1 MTEPL
6 IAAPALVMA
15 DVISTSPPDTSALA
29 RRWRLGALLA
39 AAHGARLSTRI
50 VLTSLGM
57 LLLLQTT
64 GFGVIRASIER
75 NARATLSEELAV
87 GQRVWR
93 RLLDQRAQKLAL
105 GASMLAADD
114 AFRAAVVGHDTVPIG
129 QALDKHSRRV
139 GATTMALLDPALALR
154 ASGGNADAAMQAT
167 LRQLSQAMGSRNDA
181 VAVVGQQGYQF
192 AMVPIKTQ
200 AGHGTALVGWVVMG
214 QAMDQSLIDDMHS
227 LSGLQAA
234 LTVTP
239 AAGQAMST
247 ADAATLVITSLPVQA
262 QPALSARANAAT
274 DGARRR
280 LSGPIVFNQMKGSVN
295 GEVDLAGQPYIAMSQ
310 RIDGDI
316 GGAVH
321 VMVLRALADATAPFA
336 ELQLLLALITAGGLV
351 LFGLGSAWT
360 ARRVARPLQ
369 SLVDAS
375 ERFASGD
382 YAQALDHLGRADEIG
397 ELARAL
403 DHMRLNIGQQRA
415 EIYRLAYW
423 DRLTGLPNRLQF
435 RDAVERAIAQ
445 AVIPGQRDSRQAGDA
460 ESAASPAAAP
470 PALAVMMLDLDRF
483 KHVNDVLGHAFGDRL
498 LRAVTERLQ
507 SVAREGDTVAR
518 LGGDEFALL
527 LPHSDAAQAL
537 GVARRIAA
545 NFEQALHLDDH
556 IVDLSAGIGI
566 ASWPAQARDVDTL
579 LSHAEAAMY
588 MAKQHTAGAQVY
600 DPSRVKD
607 TDQTVS
613 LLSELRHALEH
624 DELRL
629 YLQPKIDLRGAST
642 LGAEAL
648 VRWQHPT
655 RGLLAPAH
663 FVPFAEQT
671 GFIRQVTLW
680 MFAEV
685 ARQQSVLH
693 SIGIHKVSVNLST
706 RDLHDQD
713 LPDKLDALLQQ
724 YGAQAKGL
732 CLEIT
737 ESAMMEDP
745 KRAEAT
751 LNRLAERG
759 YTLSIDDFGTGY
771 SSLAYLKRL
780 PVRELKI
787 DRSFVMGMAK
797 DKDKDDAMIVRST
810 IDLAHNLGLRVV
822 AEGVENATVL
832 AQLELLDC
840 DEAQGYHIARPMPAA
855 DIRSWV
861 AIWNAKR
868 PGLNA
873 TVSSSWPGAGELM
886 AASV

>member
-1 MTEPL
+1 MTELPIVAPAQAEAGIVGAPPVL
-6 IAAPALVMA
+6 TAAPA
-15 DVISTSPPDTSALA
+15 
-29 RRWRLGALLA
+29 RLGRLGVRLGQLVAR
-39 AAHGARLSTRI
+39 AHGARLSTRI
-50 VLTSLGM
+50 VFTSLGM
-57 LLLLQTT
+57 LLLLQAT

-75 NARATLSEELAV
+75 NARVTLSEELAV
-87 GQRVWR
+87 GERVWR
-93 RLLDQRAQKLAL
+93 RLLDQRAQKLAQ

-114 AFRAAVVGHDTVPIG
+114 AFRAAVVGHDTARIG
-129 QALDKHSRRV
+129 HALHKHSQRV

-154 ASGGNADAAMQAT
+154 ASGSNADAEMRGT
-167 LRQLSQAMGSRNDA
+167 LRQLSQAMGSHNDT
-181 VAVVGQQGYQF
+181 VAVVGQQAYQF
-192 AMVPIKTQ
+192 AMAPIKTQ
-200 AGHGTALVGWVVMG
+200 AGQGTTVVGWVVMG
-214 QAMDQSLIDDMHS
+214 QAMDQSLVDDMHS

-239 AAGQAMST
+239 GGG
-247 ADAATLVITSLPVQA
+247 AATLAITSLPVQA
-262 QPALSARANAAT
+262 QPELVARANAEA
-274 DGARRR
+274 DGARRGP
-280 LSGPIVFNQMKGSVN
+280 SGPIVFNQMKGAVN
-295 GEVDLAGQPYIAMSQ
+295 GQVDLAGQPYIAMSQ

-321 VMVLRALADATAPFA
+321 VMVLRALADAVAPFS
-336 ELQLLLALITAGGLV
+336 ELQLLLALITAGGLL

-375 ERFASGD
+375 ERLASGD
-382 YAQALDHLGRADEIG
+382 YEQPLDHLGRADEIG

-415 EIYRLAYW
+415 EIHRLAYW

-435 RDAVERAIAQ
+435 RDAVERAIAR
-445 AVIPGQRDSRQAGDA
+445 AEMSSPRALRQGTCAD
-460 ESAASPAAAP
+460 SPAGLAPAP
-470 PALAVMMLDLDRF
+470 PALAVLMLDLDRF

-498 LRAVTERLQ
+498 LRAVTERLH

-527 LPHSDAAQAL
+527 LPQSDADQAL

-545 NFEQALHLDDH
+545 SFEQALRLDDH
-556 IVDLSAGIGI
+556 MVDLSAGIGI
-566 ASWPAQARDVDTL
+566 ASWPAQASDVDTL

-588 MAKQHTAGAQVY
+588 AAKQHTAGAQVY
-600 DPSRVKD
+600 DPGRVKN

-624 DELRL
+624 NELRL

-655 RGLLAPAH
+655 RGLLPPAQ

-685 ARQQSVLH
+685 ARQQSVLQ
-693 SIGIHKVSVNLST
+693 SIGIQKVSVNLST

-713 LPDKLDALLQQ
+713 LPDKLDALLSQ

-737 ESAMMEDP
+737 ESAMMDDP

-751 LNRLAERG
+751 LNRLSERG

-780 PVRELKI
+780 PMRELKI

-797 DKDKDDAMIVRST
+797 DTDDAKIVRST

-822 AEGVENATVL
+822 AEGVENAAVL

-855 DIRSWV
+855 DIRGWV
-861 AIWNAKR
+861 VIWNAKR

-873 TVSSSWPGAGELM
+873 TVSASWPGAGDLT
-886 AASV
+886 AVSV